1 MALTAWR
8 RGVTT
13 GCFLNERIG
22 PQLLRVLS
30 SQPLPLHPCF
40 LVRRVLVFL
49 LPIFTSPDVSKHLS
63 SSLWTDAS
71 LFIGRILLEGT
82 DGPGSEP
89 ELATLVL
96 CDVNRFFL
104 FPLFK

>member
-13 GCFLNERIG
+13 GCFLNERIR

-30 SQPLPLHPCF
+30 SQLLSLHPCF
-40 LVRRVLVFL
+40 LVRHILLFL
-49 LPIFTSPDVSKHLS
+49 PPIFTSPDASKHLTS
-63 SSLWTDAS
+63 PLWTDAS
-71 LFIGRILLEGT
+71 LLIGRILLEGT

-89 ELATLVL
+89 ELATL
-96 CDVNRFFL
+96 
-104 FPLFK
+104 